1 MGCSQSDLTAR
12 NQSAASDLALDLGGV
27 PYAPTS
33 QRGDGCAY
41 FTLAKNNMVVK
52 VGRPDS

>member
-1 MGCSQSDLTAR
+1 MTAR